1 MRHSAVTARAVAVV
15 VRVSIGLALSVLLA
29 VPRTARADGPP
40 AAPAKPLPPPTVTT
54 PPPPP
59 RPLEFPNDTL
69 IERNP
74 PEGASSV
81 VYFYR
86 TNFVK
91 AGDLAGALAYVGI
104 GGKGLEVKLQAA
116 GAAGNVL
123 LIEGDPDLVETA
135 LDAIAYFDV
144 PTPQVF
150 LEAKVVEITYE
161 SNFEFGLNYLWS
173 REQNGP
179 GTLFRGASGGLD
191 APSFLQS
198 LLPGAVPFQGSQLL
212 WGFVGTNAMKFG
224 DLDVILQAL
233 QIEGKAEVLSKPS
246 MIATQNVN
254 AQLVTTEEVPIT
266 RFERADNNNQSYVS
280 GVYQTGVKL
289 DVLPSHIGDSFVTLK
304 VTPEVKGVAGLAATR
319 GGTLAPIITTRKADT
334 TVTMGDG
341 ETLVIGGLYTNS
353 HISEKART
361 PVLSDIPLVGCLF
374 TRTRDTKA
382 KTELVILITPR
393 IVRKTAELRV
403 ITPPAELERLEQ
415 RRDDVCAPPPFEPC
429 GPARGPFG
437 IPNPLAP
444 RPLPR

>member
-1 MRHSAVTARAVAVV
+1 MRHSAVTARAVAAV
-15 VRVSIGLALSVLLA
+15 VRTFGVALVVLGA
-29 VPRTARADGPP
+29 TRTARSDGPP
-40 AAPAKPLPPPTVTT
+40 ATPARPLPAPVVTT

-59 RPLEFPNDTL
+59 KPLEFPNDTL

-74 PEGASSV
+74 PDGATSV

-91 AGDLAGALAYVGI
+91 AQDLAGALGYVGI
-104 GGKGLEVKLQAA
+104 GPAGGALKLTLTPV
-116 GAAGNVL
+116 GGAGNVL

-161 SNFEFGLNYLWS
+161 SNFEFGLDYLWS
-173 REQNGP
+173 REQTGP
-179 GTLFRGASGGLD
+179 ATLFQGASGGLS

-212 WGFVGTNAMKFG
+212 FGFVGTNAMKFG
-224 DLDVILQAL
+224 DLEVILQAL
-233 QIEGKAEVLSKPS
+233 QLEGKAEVLSKPS
-246 MIATQNVN
+246 MIATQGVQ
-254 AQLVTTEEVPIT
+254 AQLVTTESVPIT
-266 RFERADNNNQSYVS
+266 RFERADNNNQSYVAAS
-280 GVYQTGVKL
+280 YETGVKL

-319 GGTLAPIITTRKADT
+319 GGTLAPIITTRRADT

-353 HISEKART
+353 HISEKAKT
-361 PVLSDIPLVGCLF
+361 PVLSDIPVVGTLF

-403 ITPPAELERLEQ
+403 ITPPAELQRLEQ
-415 RRDDVCAPPPFEPC
+415 KREDVCAPPPC
-429 GPARGPFG
+429 GPFP